1 MDKITF
7 RVTEE
12 PQGWFV
18 TDGTPIGPLRSRE
31 AAVDLA
37 RGMVEAIVRA
47 GQQADF
53 MVEDGG
59 GDQPRH

>member
-1 MDKITF
+1 MSKITF

-31 AAVDLA
+31 AAIDLA
-37 RGMVEAIVRA
+37 KGMVDAIVRA
-47 GQQADF
+47 GQEAEYI
-53 MVEDGG
+53 VEAPM
-59 GDQPRH
+59 GDQPAR